1 MKVAKRNVPA
11 RVFVSTASTDIEEVR
26 ARLEAFAEVTR
37 PAATARAKLVE
48 PRHVGTVL
56 AGPRRRVVAL
66 G

>member
-1 MKVAKRNVPA
+1 MKVAKRNLPA
-11 RVFVSTASTDIEEVR
+11 RVFVSGSSTDVEELR

-56 AGPRRRVVAL
+56 AGPRRRFVAA